1 MDPQPHQR
9 PSHLNR
15 TPRDRRPHGHR
26 RGVLV
31 AIALVVVTIVGVA
44 WYRQATMTTADDI
57 HFEASPAIQTGAT
70 RIAERTS
77 LQAQSIMVDT
87 DLRATAEE
95 AMREADETSAEE
107 ARAAA
112 IDSST
117 ITVTGADR
125 TKAASS
131 LGRLMEAASAIE
143 ADGNTVAFEM
153 VDLASG
159 VCVSYD
165 PDMSYYSASS
175 IKGPYVIF
183 LEQNVVGD
191 DQGTMAE
198 AFENTIEW
206 SDNDAYTSLRQAYG
220 DSGFAA
226 WMADAGVTFEGSQA
240 YNHYV
245 HYSAHQLR
253 LLWSACYPY
262 LVSDEPGASW
272 CRKAFLQTLSSPISS
287 VLGTEYTTWSKAGW
301 FESDEEYGSEAVT
314 CVGGIVRSTT
324 GDYAVAVMSDL
335 PADFDP
341 LEDVISELDEVHAS
355 LAATS

>member
-1 MDPQPHQR
+1 VVIVISAAVVGMLWY
-9 PSHLNR
+9 HL
-15 TPRDRRPHGHR
+15 
-26 RGVLV
+26 
-31 AIALVVVTIVGVA
+31 
-44 WYRQATMTTADDI
+44 ATATTKDDV
-57 HFEASPAIQTGAT
+57 HFEASPAVQTGAT
-70 RIAERTS
+70 KVVERTA
-77 LQAQSIMVDT
+77 LTAQSVMVDT
-87 DLRATAEE
+87 GLRATAEE
-95 AMREADETSAEE
+95 AMREAEATSAEE

-112 IDSST
+112 IDSSA

-125 TKAASS
+125 AKAASS
-131 LGRLMEAASAIE
+131 LGRLMEAASAVE
-143 ADGNTVAFEM
+143 TGGNTVAFEM
-153 VDLASG
+153 VDLATG
-159 VCVSYD
+159 TCVSYD
-165 PDMSYYSASS
+165 PDTSYYSASS

-191 DQGTMAE
+191 DQGSMAD
-198 AFENTIEW
+198 AFENAIEW

-226 WMADAGVTFEGSQA
+226 WMTDAGVTLEGSQA

-262 LVSDEPGASW
+262 LMSDEPGAAW

-301 FESDEEYGSEAVT
+301 FESEEGYGSEAVT
-314 CVGGIVRSTT
+314 CVGGIVRSAA

-335 PADFDP
+335 PAEFDP
-341 LEDVISELDEVHAS
+341 LEDVISELDEVHTN